1 MNNFRPRGCKQKWR
15 LECLGHLL
23 RQKCPLTIKSCLL
36 FLGKWPE
43 VSQSLLQLQ
52 LAMGLGSS
60 QWNTVKIHALLPG
73 QVTTWHSVPFLFP
86 HSGSIEDPEEKSEC
100 AGDARVHAQ
109 SLSRVQLCHPVDCS
123 PPGSSVRRDSPG
135 KNPGVGCH
143 ALLRGIFLTQGS
155 NLRLLHLL
163 HGQAGSLLL
172 VPPGKPTGESRTIKE
187 KEPGPCRP
195 SA

>member
-143 ALLRGIFLTQGS
+143 ALLRGIFLTQ
-155 NLRLLHLL
+155 
-163 HGQAGSLLL
+163 
-172 VPPGKPTGESRTIKE
+172 E
-187 KEPGPCRP
+187 
-195 SA
+195 